1 MARPAPSVERVI
13 SVLNFF
19 AEHGD
24 EGFTLTDVIRSLRLN
39 RATCHSLLNTLA
51 EAGYLYRNSAKEYR
65 LGPALAAIG
74 RIADQSFMPVTVAR
88 DEMRRLADE
97 HDLICTAATRVGHEM
112 TFLERAVSRSKLGA
126 AGGYAKRYTIAP
138 PGGSSFIAWAPPPEI
153 DEWIASFAPAL
164 GPAGAQAAR
173 ERLARIRSL
182 GYSYALSNGTG
193 RGDPLTQMAL
203 GPGDGDGPLAHI
215 VPPLDP
221 DGDYPVIYVTSP
233 VLGAE
238 NELLFTLTLMGF
250 DPVEKGG
257 RISALGEELAITTRR
272 IADVLSP
279 TFR

>member
-88 DEMRRLADE
+88 DEMRRLTDE

-112 TFLERAVSRSKLGA
+112 TFLERTVSRSKLGA
-126 AGGYAKRYTIAP
+126 TGGYAKRYTIAP
-138 PGGSSFIAWAPPPEI
+138 PGGSSFIAWASQTEV
-153 DEWIASFAPAL
+153 DEWIASFVPAL
-164 GPAGAQAAR
+164 DPAGERAAR
-173 ERLARIRSL
+173 LRLTRIRKL
-182 GYSYALSNGTG
+182 GYSYALSSGSG
-193 RGDPLTQMAL
+193 RADPLTQMAQ
-203 GPGDGDGPLAHI
+203 GDGEGPLAHV

-221 DGDYPVIYVTSP
+221 DSDYSVIYVTSP

-250 DPVEKGG
+250 DPAEKGA
-257 RISALGEELAITTRR
+257 RIVALGEDLVVTTRR
-272 IADVLSP
+272 IAEILSP